1 MRALIFAAGF
11 ALLVQA
17 QPPKTKVVPVTETMH
32 GVSITDPY
40 RWLEDQGSP
49 QTRAWIDAEWLLP
62 ATSEMKF
69 MFSEVDLARARLI
82 RDLKVDLGVNDDGIA
97 IVLHLLD
104 QLHGLRHLLRDMPGD
119 GDVQSSR

>member
-1 MRALIFAAGF
+1 MTMETHEFIDRSRLDAPTLRAC
-11 ALLVQA
+11 
-17 QPPKTKVVPVTETMH
+17 
-32 GVSITDPY
+32 
-40 RWLEDQGSP
+40 
-49 QTRAWIDAEWLLP
+49 IDAEWLLP

-104 QLHGLRHLLRDMPGD
+104 QLHGLRRLLREMQAMEISDQAKDAG
-119 GDVQSSR
+119 